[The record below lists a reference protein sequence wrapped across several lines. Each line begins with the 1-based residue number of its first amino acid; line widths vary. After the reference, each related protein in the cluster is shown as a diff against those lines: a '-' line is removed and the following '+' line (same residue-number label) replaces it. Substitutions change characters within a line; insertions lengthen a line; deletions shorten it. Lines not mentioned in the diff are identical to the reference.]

1 MMILDIFDIFHNHKS
16 EMLVLR
22 TGPGHPVSTV
32 PGLCCAVL
40 QPSSGLHIVLEA
52 VTIEIQSS
60 LLMLN

>member
-22 TGPGHPVSTV
+22 TGPGHLASVHRAR
-32 PGLCCAVL
+32 AVL

>member
-1 MMILDIFDIFHNHKS
+1 MS
-16 EMLVLR
+16 
-22 TGPGHPVSTV
+22 PHPVSTV
-32 PGLCCAVL
+32 HRARAVL